1 MQKSAT
7 TEIGSIPADRA
18 VNNSQR
24 AALAVDCAALSAD
37 GLVAVEGAVENR
49 QVTQTEDAATVI
61 AGDLAARDRQ
71 VGHDQRIACLNIED
85 PAVVISADSQTCR
98 GWPLNRQ
105 VLIDYQ
111 LARGQS
117 NRTGDVARSHVEG
130 DGAVRT
136 GIQNGLPQRARAAV
150 GARRHHPSRG
160 ADYEAGSISRSAR
173 FIRAITIRVEI
184 DRALICDG
192 MAFSPTLYGC
202 RNGYG
207 HGIHRGDNAIPSYR
221 VGGDR
226 GRRDSAAGIRR
237 NQRQVGR

>member
-37 GLVAVEGAVENR
+37 GLVAGEGAVENR
-49 QVTQTEDAATVI
+49 QVTQTEDAAAVI

-85 PAVVISADSQTCR
+85 PAVVISADSQTGR

-111 LARGQS
+111 LTAGQS
-117 NRTGDVARSHVEG
+117 NRTVDVARSHVEG
-130 DGAVRT
+130 DGVA
-136 GIQNGLPQRARAAV
+136 
-150 GARRHHPSRG
+150 S
-160 ADYEAGSISRSAR
+160 
-173 FIRAITIRVEI
+173 
-184 DRALICDG
+184 
-192 MAFSPTLYGC
+192 
-202 RNGYG
+202 
-207 HGIHRGDNAIPSYR
+207 
-221 VGGDR
+221 
-226 GRRDSAAGIRR
+226 AGIDDRL
-237 NQRQVGR
+237 